1 MLWWGLKVAV
11 STIAELH
18 RFYDSQPVG
27 VFGTPI
33 AGLGNRVA
41 ISAWTA
47 DPAYKGDPGLGYRN
61 GNYGIGRLA
70 VCPRFD
76 ENAFAT
82 FRDAYRG
89 HSPQDFPLE
98 GDRPG
103 CGPDNPC

>member
-1 MLWWGLKVAV
+1 MPAATVD
-11 STIAELH
+11 ELH
-18 RFYDSQPVG
+18 RFYLEQPTG

-33 AGLGNRVA
+33 AGLGDRIA
-41 ISAWTA
+41 LTAWTA
-47 DPAYKGDPGLGYRN
+47 DPAYTGVAAYAYRN
-61 GNYGIGRLA
+61 GNYGIGRIA
-70 VCPRFD
+70 ICPASD
-76 ENAFAT
+76 EKAFRA